1 MKNKNLINL
10 FLCGILFSLTQT
22 THGEETPVNLD
33 KFTDQPQVLDGN
45 ETSTTPNTEV
55 VPTIDKVEAKS
66 NEANAEVDLELK
78 NDKKSKKANVLTEDE
93 LLKASTIIAPPK
105 VKSKKIT
112 ESEMF
117 IQEADKY
124 KLADIYKTLKLNDVI
139 EQGMRK
145 NYDQEIRNKK
155 ENLSELVFDSYK
167 DSFWYPNIKLT
178 LSTDSQ
184 MLSLIRKSSRSTG
197 TNNPQVPGGY
207 LGLSIGDYTI
217 FNWGKDYALY
227 LNTKNTFVREKE
239 KYNEAKRELRLN
251 LIYNFFNLLTTK
263 NIEKIR
269 QDQLRHASFLYR
281 LNKEKITIGKISQ
294 QDYYQ
299 ARSEYLKAQND
310 FHESKMQSDIADENM
325 SYYITDSVGTKYN
338 FTEAL
343 DYKRIKINLEDSVR
357 LASTQNPTLLDNQ
370 TALSNAERSYDIAQK
385 ENMPLPKISL
395 NLGAYDK
402 TFGPTTNKTLYET
415 ANGNGNIELVASI
428 NATWDLVGANGFL
441 NSTKLA
447 TSRVT
452 RELANFELYKNKH
465 YTETN
470 VHETYKNILS
480 YQNQMLIL
488 EARVPNIQKTF
499 DTILEN
505 YLNGKTKYYDFHIAL
520 IELTE
525 TKIALEN
532 TKLNH
537 LKEKLTLAK
546 LIGVEDFPGEN
557 FELLAL
563 KVKGK

>member
-1 MKNKNLINL
+1 MKNKKLINL
-10 FLCGILFSLTQT
+10 FLCGILFSLGQSIRA
-22 THGEETPVNLD
+22 EETPVNLD
-33 KFTDQPQVLDGN
+33 KFSDQTQILDGN
-45 ETSTTPNTEV
+45 ETSPSPSTEV
-55 VPTIDKVEAKS
+55 VPTIEKEDSKS
-66 NEANAEVDLELK
+66 KEANAEVDLELK
-78 NDKKSKKANVLTEDE
+78 NDKKSKKTNVLSEEE
-93 LLKASTIIAPPK
+93 LLKASTTKAPPK
-105 VKSKKIT
+105 VKSQKIT

-139 EQGMRK
+139 EQGLRK
-145 NYDQEIRNKK
+145 NYDQEVRNKK

-207 LGLSIGDYTI
+207 LGLSIGDYTV

-227 LNTKNTFVREKE
+227 LNTKNTFKREKE

-251 LIYNFFNLLTTK
+251 LIYNFFNLVATK

-310 FHESKMQSDIADENM
+310 FHESKMLSDIADENM
-325 SYYITDSVGTKYN
+325 SYSITDSVGTKYN

-395 NLGAYDK
+395 NLGAYEK

-465 YTETN
+465 YTETS

-499 DTILEN
+499 DIILEN

-520 IELTE
+520 LELTE